1 VQSSI
6 SARRI
11 GVSAVGIVGTALVHI
26 LIVLPIFIDLS
37 LPAPHLPTRSGAGA
51 STAASSEEPS
61 MTVVFINEVE
71 PTQRFAPLKPEELAS
86 RGVAPRD
93 LPIVLLSPDAS
104 PAEDAS
110 SQEQQNNS
118 ALPEAKGDQT
128 QHALLYGRYL
138 VQVQA
143 RIERAWMRPR
153 SAIGAARFSCRA
165 RIQQDRRGAV
175 VAVAL
180 DRCNGSE
187 RWQQSLL
194 SAIRTASPLPAPPD
208 PSVYADRLWLMFG
221 SEGFQPSG
229 SAQGFEPRARETS
242 PAVDPSPAPNHLAD
256 GLNANFAPR
265 RRESPDVIHLTIVGS
280 STQVTFP
287 TAPSSTH

>member
-1 VQSSI
+1 VQSSA

-11 GVSAVGIVGTALVHI
+11 GVSAVGIGGTVLVHI
-26 LIVLPIFIDLS
+26 LLAIPFFVDLS
-37 LPAPHLPTRSGAGA
+37 LPAPHLPNRSGAGA
-51 STAASSEEPS
+51 SVAPSSVEPS

-71 PTQRFAPLKPEELAS
+71 RVQRLALLKPEELAS

-93 LPIVLLSPDAS
+93 LPIVVLSPDAS
-104 PAEDAS
+104 PAADAS
-110 SQEQQNNS
+110 TQEQQDNS
-118 ALPEAKGDQT
+118 ALPEAMGDPT

-175 VAVAL
+175 VAIAL
-180 DRCNGSE
+180 DHCNGSE
-187 RWQQSLL
+187 HWQQSLL

-229 SAQGFEPRARETS
+229 SAQGFEPEARETFA
-242 PAVDPSPAPNHLAD
+242 AVDPSQAPNHLAD
-256 GLNANFAPR
+256 GLNANFGFR
-265 RRESPDVIHLTIVGS
+265 RKESPDVIHLTIIGS

-287 TAPSSTH
+287 TVPSSTH

>member
-1 VQSSI
+1 VQSST

-11 GVSAVGIVGTALVHI
+11 GVSAVGIGGTVLVHI
-26 LIVLPIFIDLS
+26 LIVLPLFIDLS
-37 LPAPHLPTRSGAGA
+37 LSAPHLPNRSGAGA
-51 STAASSEEPS
+51 SAMASTQEPT

-71 PTQRFAPLKPEELAS
+71 PAQRLAPLKPEELAS

-93 LPIVLLSPDAS
+93 LPIVVLSPDAS

-110 SQEQQNNS
+110 SQEQQDDS

-153 SAIGAARFSCRA
+153 SAIGAARFSCRTQ
-165 RIQQDRRGAV
+165 IQQDRRGAV
-175 VAVAL
+175 VTIAL
-180 DRCNGSE
+180 DHCNGSE

-229 SAQGFEPRARETS
+229 SAQGFEPAARETFA
-242 PAVDPSPAPNHLAD
+242 AVDPSQATNHLAD
-256 GLNANFAPR
+256 GLNANFGFR
-265 RRESPDVIHLTIVGS
+265 RKESPDVIHLTIIGS

-287 TAPSSTH
+287 TAPSSIH

>member
-1 VQSSI
+1 MQSST

-11 GVSAVGIVGTALVHI
+11 GINAVGIGGTVLVHI
-26 LIVLPIFIDLS
+26 LIALPFFIDLS
-37 LPAPHLPTRSGAGA
+37 LPAPHLPNRSGAGA
-51 STAASSEEPS
+51 SAIVSTQEPT

-71 PTQRFAPLKPEELAS
+71 PAQRFAPLKPEELAS
-86 RGVAPRD
+86 RGIAPRD

-110 SQEQQNNS
+110 SQEQQDHS
-118 ALPEAKGDQT
+118 ALPEAKADQT

-153 SAIGAARFSCRA
+153 GAIGAARFSCRA

-175 VAVAL
+175 VSVAL

-208 PSVYADRLWLMFG
+208 PSVYADRLWLTFG

-229 SAQGFEPRARETS
+229 SVQGFEPEARETLA
-242 PAVDPSPAPNHLAD
+242 AVDPSPSPNHLAH
-256 GLNANFAPR
+256 GLNANFGFR
-265 RRESPDVIHLTIVGS
+265 RKESPDVIHLTIIGN
-280 STQVTFP
+280 STQITFP

>member
-1 VQSSI
+1 MQSST

-11 GVSAVGIVGTALVHI
+11 GVSAVGIGGTVLVHI
-26 LIVLPIFIDLS
+26 LIALPFFIDLS
-37 LPAPHLPTRSGAGA
+37 LPAPHLPNRSGAGA
-51 STAASSEEPS
+51 SVAPSSDGPS
-61 MTVVFINEVE
+61 MTVVFINDVE
-71 PTQRFAPLKPEELAS
+71 PMQRAAPLKREELAS

-93 LPIVLLSPDAS
+93 LPIVVLSPDAS
-104 PAEDAS
+104 PAADAS
-110 SQEQQNNS
+110 SRGQQDHS
-118 ALPEAKGDQT
+118 PLPEAKGDQA

-194 SAIRTASPLPAPPD
+194 SA
-208 PSVYADRLWLMFG
+208 
-221 SEGFQPSG
+221 
-229 SAQGFEPRARETS
+229 
-242 PAVDPSPAPNHLAD
+242 
-256 GLNANFAPR
+256 
-265 RRESPDVIHLTIVGS
+265 
-280 STQVTFP
+280 
-287 TAPSSTH
+287 